1 MKKKSLACLLCS
13 LLVVGAMVLAGCG
26 GGNSDADAISKDL
39 ASQLDSFKS
48 SSSQQLADALKAND
62 SSLSTLGIDTD
73 ELSKSLFDGFTYSVD
88 TVTVSSD
95 SKSATAEVSLT
106 SKTATSVLAASIDS
120 VPTVVG
126 DMSLND
132 LSSEDAVNKLLGK
145 LLTQAAKSAGTET
158 VKLTV
163 TYSKTSDGWK
173 LDDLETQIY
182 KALGL
187 DQINLDS
194 IYRELGVSN
203 AAELDALIS
212 QYLPK

>member
-13 LLVVGAMVLAGCG
+13 LLVVGMLVLAGCG

-39 ASQLDSFKS
+39 ATQLDSFKS

-62 SSLSTLGIDTD
+62 SSLSTLGIDAD
-73 ELSKSLFDGFTYSVD
+73 ELSKSLLDGFTYSVG

-106 SKTATSVLAASIDS
+106 SKTATSVLAASIEN

-126 DMSLND
+126 DMSLAD
-132 LSSEDAVNKLLGK
+132 LSSEGAVNKLVGK
-145 LLTQAAKSAGTET
+145 LLTQAAKSASTET

-173 LDDLETQIY
+173 LDDLATQVY

-187 DQINLDS
+187 DQINLDA
-194 IYRELGVSN
+194 IYKQLGVKD
-203 AAELDALIS
+203 AAELETYLK
-212 QYLPK
+212 QYLK